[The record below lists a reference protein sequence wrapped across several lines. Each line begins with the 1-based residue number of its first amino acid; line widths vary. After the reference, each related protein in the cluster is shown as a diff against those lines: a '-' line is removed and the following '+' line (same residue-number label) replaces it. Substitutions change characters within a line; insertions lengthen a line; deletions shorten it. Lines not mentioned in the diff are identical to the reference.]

1 MYVSGSIFIICL
13 LHYAKQENIG
23 AQYTLCRDKCLL
35 AGLRCPFNV
44 NYVGMARESG
54 SLGHPPWAYN
64 LWFIMVLQYN
74 GLLLINIII
83 N

>member
-1 MYVSGSIFIICL
+1 MSQAQCREMFIICL

-35 AGLRCPFNV
+35 VGLRCPFNV

-64 LWFIMVLQYN
+64 LWFYN
-74 GLLLINIII
+74 GFTIQWLII